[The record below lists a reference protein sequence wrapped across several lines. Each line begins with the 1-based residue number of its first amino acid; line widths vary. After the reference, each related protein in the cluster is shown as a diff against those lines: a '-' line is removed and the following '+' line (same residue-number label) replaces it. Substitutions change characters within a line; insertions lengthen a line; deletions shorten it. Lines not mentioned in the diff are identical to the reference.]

1 VYASDQRIID
11 QDGYEICRL
20 LPVHDGQSF
29 RALNVGESTIRN
41 PRSTIHWLMLPC
53 SSFYQFIIS
62 ISVSNSSGQAANN
75 PRDRVW
81 GGADSLERKKNNSDS
96 VDSSLVSSVTLSH
109 SNTPITR
116 SAHQATQSRP
126 TNLGLG
132 LCGRRLV
139 LGSAGVFSVELLL
152 ALLTISCCL
161 RRLRVATR

>member
-1 VYASDQRIID
+1 MV
-11 QDGYEICRL
+11 L
-20 LPVHDGQSF
+20 
-29 RALNVGESTIRN
+29 TIAVDKHN
-41 PRSTIHWLMLPC
+41 PR
-53 SSFYQFIIS
+53 
-62 ISVSNSSGQAANN
+62 N
-75 PRDRVW
+75 RVW

-96 VDSSLVSSVTLSH
+96 VDSSLPSSVTLSH

-152 ALLTISCCL
+152 ALLTYGH
-161 RRLRVATR
+161 